1 MDNKKEKKQEV
12 IKVTEFKEEQNV
24 EEQKKPVLTLKERIK
39 KLINDL
45 TKHSEIDDLT
55 LPDKAKEILEKDI
68 FALIQRVLHPEQ
80 FCPECDERL
89 FFNSENSTFECPN
102 CGFKGTVAI
111 QNINTKSTITPRGV
125 IPPQVEKAIKQ
136 SEEDMKD
143 IPLPRP
149 KTALGD
155 KIRKLV
161 ADRDT
166 GNTGGPTQEDESK
179 VKGADKNVSNKI
191 NWV

>member
-1 MDNKKEKKQEV
+1 MENKKQEALKIIEV
-12 IKVTEFKEEQNV
+12 KEE
-24 EEQKKPVLTLKERIK
+24 EKKPILTLKERIK

-45 TKHSEIDDLT
+45 SKHSEIDDFV

-80 FCPECDERL
+80 FCPDCDERL
-89 FFNSENSTFECPN
+89 FFSAENSTYSCAN
-102 CGFKGTVAI
+102 CGYEAKTIVV
-111 QNINTKSTITPRGV
+111 NTTSPKSTVMKTGKVPE
-125 IPPQVEKAIKQ
+125 QVEKAIKEA
-136 SEEDMKD
+136 EEGMKD
-143 IPLPRP
+143 IPIPRP

-161 ADRDT
+161 DQRDS
-166 GNTGGPTQEDESK
+166 GGISGPTKEDEAK
-179 VKGADKNVSNKI
+179 IKGADRNVSNKI